1 MSQMKYFTDY
11 FRIIIW
17 RFQVTLLILFPY
29 ICNFRKIDIDT
40 YLIKSTMELEP
51 ILLRS
56 QKKLTGKLSSRI
68 KPVEE
73 TIKTILPVSSNI
85 GITRLADITNMDILG
100 IPNFSAV
107 LPGTEDYIWV
117 YSGKGPTRMD
127 AKASALMESIERYS
141 SLPSGNRNKMI
152 QGSYKEVSKVS
163 KILHPSNVVEPMILE
178 YDDEMIMDFLSGY
191 DLVNNDRILIPAP
204 LALFRYSPKPP
215 AINPFAYHH
224 TNGLASG
231 NVLEEAICHSLCEL
245 IERDATS
252 LAELNASALPYNFLR
267 TMTKY
272 LSDNGLEIDPVD
284 GTEFVDD
291 DSKYPDV
298 DISNI
303 DFKPISNLVKKFN
316 DAKIPLIIKDITSP
330 IGVPTFNASSIEWIT
345 EDYGYLAEGHGTHP
359 DARIA
364 LLRAITEVSQT
375 RAANIQG
382 ARDDLRKISYGN
394 SNSDEKKT
402 WQFMKSKNTIQFSEI
417 KSFIHDDILDD
428 INFILSRLVSNGLK
442 QVIVVDL
449 TNPQIMIPVVRTIV
463 PGLETFKITKA
474 IIGKRGRESFSL

>member
-1 MSQMKYFTDY
+1 MD
-11 FRIIIW
+11 
-17 RFQVTLLILFPY
+17 
-29 ICNFRKIDIDT
+29 
-40 YLIKSTMELEP
+40 LEP

-191 DLVNNDRILIPAP
+191 DLVNNERILIPAP

>member
-1 MSQMKYFTDY
+1 
-11 FRIIIW
+11 
-17 RFQVTLLILFPY
+17 
-29 ICNFRKIDIDT
+29 
-40 YLIKSTMELEP
+40 MELEP

-191 DLVNNDRILIPAP
+191 DLVNNDQILIPAP

>member
-1 MSQMKYFTDY
+1 
-11 FRIIIW
+11 
-17 RFQVTLLILFPY
+17 
-29 ICNFRKIDIDT
+29 
-40 YLIKSTMELEP
+40 MELEP

-303 DFKPISNLVKKFN
+303 HFKPISNLVKKFN

>member
-1 MSQMKYFTDY
+1 
-11 FRIIIW
+11 
-17 RFQVTLLILFPY
+17 
-29 ICNFRKIDIDT
+29 
-40 YLIKSTMELEP
+40 MELEP

-56 QKKLTGKLSSRI
+56 QKKLRGIVSSRI

-85 GITRLADITNMDILG
+85 GITRLADITDMDILG

-141 SLPSGNRNKMI
+141 SLPSGNRKKMI

-163 KILHPSNVVEPMILE
+163 KTLHPSNIVEPMILE

-191 DLVNNDRILIPAP
+191 DLANNEQILIPAP

-231 NVLEEAICHSLCEL
+231 NVLEEAICHSLCEV

-252 LAELNASALPYNFLR
+252 LAELNASALPYNTLR

-330 IGVPTFNASSIEWIT
+330 IGVPTFNASSFEWIT

-402 WQFMKSKNTIQFSEI
+402 WQFMKSKNSIQFSEI
-417 KSFIHDDILDD
+417 KSFINDDILDD
-428 INFILSRLVSNGLK
+428 IKFILSRLVSNGLK
-442 QVIVVDL
+442 QVIVADL

-474 IIGKRGRESFSL
+474 VIGKRGRESFNL

>member
-1 MSQMKYFTDY
+1 
-11 FRIIIW
+11 
-17 RFQVTLLILFPY
+17 
-29 ICNFRKIDIDT
+29 
-40 YLIKSTMELEP
+40 
-51 ILLRS
+51 
-56 QKKLTGKLSSRI
+56 
-68 KPVEE
+68 
-73 TIKTILPVSSNI
+73 
-85 GITRLADITNMDILG
+85 
-100 IPNFSAV
+100 

>member
-1 MSQMKYFTDY
+1 
-11 FRIIIW
+11 
-17 RFQVTLLILFPY
+17 
-29 ICNFRKIDIDT
+29 
-40 YLIKSTMELEP
+40 MELEP

-141 SLPSGNRNKMI
+141 SLPSGNRKKMI